1 MKKEKKFFIPA
12 NNIKDLLT
20 DWNEAGGC
28 FASDRITVDGLPVGY
43 MYREIPD
50 GESPFGEYDSG
61 WRFFAGDEDDE
72 YANNPEN
79 LDIYSLNTICNYS
92 PDIIPL
98 LHAPYGTAYGRDE
111 NGMFQEESLESLEW
125 NVSRRIFGIF
135 RRIMLVTCGLIS
147 LKGRLSAEH

>member
-79 LDIYSLNTICNYS
+79 LDIYRSCFEFLQKVFLGLMYSFSCVLWAIFWSFSL
-92 PDIIPL
+92 L
-98 LHAPYGTAYGRDE
+98 FFVR
-111 NGMFQEESLESLEW
+111 
-125 NVSRRIFGIF
+125 
-135 RRIMLVTCGLIS
+135 
-147 LKGRLSAEH
+147 